1 MQCIAEVCTCMLNSF
16 ALKIY
21 AIYKDFVIKGNV
33 RVPSFQN
40 SWFFITVIGLLDGSL
55 RKKKGDKYGLIK
67 IMKYYCLNIV
77 TEITIIILKVYYLLI
92 DVIKKLV

>member
-16 ALKIY
+16 ALQIY

-55 RKKKGDKYGLIK
+55 RKKRYKYGLIK

-77 TEITIIILKVYYLLI
+77 TVIIIIIILKVYYLLI